1 MFTAFDKVHP
11 TQYDLYAEYSEID
24 PASDEV
30 ALRIAQA
37 ILDTTPEDD
46 LAQELTVALRVEKD
60 KKTKA
65 QVDLFAIRSASGEEF
80 DIYLVDE
87 NGLLFRVVTSVE
99 GRLVRIRGEG
109 LVMLEHFTRSRMSA
123 WNHIVEWTMFLGMC
137 ILMSLPGV
145 AFWVILA
152 LLIPPLLVLAI
163 GIVLAV
169 GYLTARRYLIHSYW
183 SKGHKSGVPAE
194 HANKSMS

>member
-1 MFTAFDKVHP
+1 MFTTFDKVHP
-11 TQYDLYAEYSEID
+11 TQYDLYTEYAEID
-24 PASDEV
+24 PASDEG

-99 GRLVRIRGEG
+99 GRLARVRSEG
-109 LVMLEHFTRSRMSA
+109 LVMLEHFTRSRMSV